1 MAELHQKIFT
11 DALCPIYNSHD
22 SYLESIMHAYFRA
35 RLTLKDYGIC
45 DRLQNMPEESL
56 NTACEIL
63 SCLDEDDNR
72 ENGLQYGLGISA
84 VPHSKLV
91 PAKTPLEK
99 LICAKKAI
107 QEVANVADTF
117 LNQLTS
123 GLSFDEGGERS
134 SITTDDFIPLMAYVI
149 VNTRIRKL
157 GSVLF
162 YMQTFRLSKV
172 ERSELRW
179 V

>member
-1 MAELHQKIFT
+1 
-11 DALCPIYNSHD
+11 
-22 SYLESIMHAYFRA
+22 MHAYFRA